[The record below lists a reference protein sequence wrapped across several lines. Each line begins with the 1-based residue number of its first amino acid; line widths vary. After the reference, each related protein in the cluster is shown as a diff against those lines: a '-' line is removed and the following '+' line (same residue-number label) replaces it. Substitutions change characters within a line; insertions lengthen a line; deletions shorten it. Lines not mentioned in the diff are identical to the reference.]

1 MSKMSDADRI
11 VKSLKEL
18 LTLTFHEATEE
29 DISNIVM
36 KHYETIKNWNSEQ
49 METLLQLFK
58 KELEEKK
65 DE

>member
-1 MSKMSDADRI
+1 MSDVDRI
-11 VKSLKEL
+11 VQSLKEL

-29 DISNIVM
+29 EIVTIVM
-36 KHYETIKNWNSEQ
+36 ENYDTIKDWNAEQ